1 MRAASSC
8 CVRGPRPQFLG
19 RELMQAT
26 LTIILRGHREGQDG
40 ENPGGY
46 SCATRHKTAAQARV
60 VDR

>member
-1 MRAASSC
+1 
-8 CVRGPRPQFLG
+8 
-19 RELMQAT
+19 MQAT